1 MVLFHKTSPKAS
13 KHPHNP
19 QLIFA
24 MGIASARIKDDVF
37 DSTFA
42 SYSSSA
48 LVSAPQIAVDND
60 GGDTL
65 PVIQVLFSYESGYC
79 FCGCFFY

>member
-1 MVLFHKTSPKAS
+1 MVLFHKTSPKTS

-48 LVSAPQIAVDND
+48 LVSAPQVAVDND
-60 GGDTL
+60 WGDTL
-65 PVIQVLFSYESGYC
+65 PVIQVFFS
-79 FCGCFFY
+79 